1 MTLLDVPVLIPEPDV
16 LSEAASVG
24 GQQVRSGRLPRRR
37 LRADDVLSL
46 AVTVLS
52 PGEVLDEDD
61 LVMPQAGAVVFTAC
75 QPYSRGLDFTAA
87 QKRQMVTIYRQL
99 PYGAKGIWLDRHGLY
114 GAKIFRWGQQLG
126 LLTCAQQKAASVG
139 DEELPAVLD
148 AAAVTSLVQ
157 RYLSL
162 PYGEKEA
169 FIARHDLCHRTV
181 LRWATM
187 VADGSIAHY
196 THKRKAGTV
205 GKRTSDDLTQ
215 SRRQVEAMIRENE
228 RLKKELAK
236 ANRKL
241 TRQEQEL
248 DKWVKTS
255 DVLGKALASMPDL
268 PGVDYDAEENAYPK
282 TKRDD
287 MKLVDK
293 KNNDSSTPLS
303 D

>member
-215 SRRQVEAMIRENE
+215 SRRQVEAMIREND

-282 TKRDD
+282 TKRDA

>member
-1 MTLLDVPVLIPEPDV
+1 M
-16 LSEAASVG
+16 
-24 GQQVRSGRLPRRR
+24 
-37 LRADDVLSL
+37 
-46 AVTVLS
+46 
-52 PGEVLDEDD
+52 
-61 LVMPQAGAVVFTAC
+61 
-75 QPYSRGLDFTAA
+75 
-87 QKRQMVTIYRQL
+87 
-99 PYGAKGIWLDRHGLY
+99 
-114 GAKIFRWGQQLG
+114 
-126 LLTCAQQKAASVG
+126 TCAQQKAASVG

-157 RYLSL
+157 RYLAL

-169 FIARHDLCHRTV
+169 FLAKHDLCHRTV

-196 THKRKAGTV
+196 THRRKAGTV
-205 GKRTSDDLTQ
+205 GKHTSDDLTQ
-215 SRRQVEAMIRENE
+215 SRRQVEAMIQENE
-228 RLKKELAK
+228 RLKKQLAK

-282 TKRDD
+282 TKRDA

-293 KNNDSSTPLS
+293 KNNDSSTPSS

>member
-1 MTLLDVPVLIPEPDV
+1 MTLLDVPVLIPEPDA

-37 LRADDVLSL
+37 LCADDVLSL

-61 LVMPQAGAVVFTAC
+61 LVMPQAGAVVFTPC
-75 QPYSRGLDFTAA
+75 VPYSRGMDFTAA

-114 GAKIFRWGQQLG
+114 GVKIFRWGQQLG

-148 AAAVTSLVQ
+148 AAAVTSLAQ
-157 RYLSL
+157 RYLAL

-169 FIARHDLCHRTV
+169 FLAKHDLCHRTV

-196 THKRKAGTV
+196 THTRKAGTV

-215 SRRQVEAMIRENE
+215 SRRQVEAMIREND

-282 TKRDD
+282 TKRDA

-293 KNNDSSTPLS
+293 KNNDSSTHLS

>member
-1 MTLLDVPVLIPEPDV
+1 MTLLDIPVLVPEPDEV
-16 LSEAASVG
+16 PGPVSAG
-24 GQQVRSGRLPRRR
+24 GRQARSRRLPRQG
-37 LRADDVLSL
+37 LCADDVLSL
-46 AVTVLS
+46 ATTVLA

-61 LVMPQAGAVVFTAC
+61 VVMPQAGAFVFTPC
-75 QPYSRGLDFTAA
+75 VPYSRGMDFTAA

-99 PYGAKGIWLDRHGLY
+99 PYGAKGPWVKRQGLY
-114 GAKIFRWGQQLG
+114 SVKMFRWGQELG
-126 LLTCAQQKAASVG
+126 LSSCAQQKAASVG
-139 DEELPAVLD
+139 GEELPAVLD

-157 RYLSL
+157 RYLAL

-169 FIARHDLCHRTV
+169 FLAKHDLSHRTV

-205 GKRTSDDLTQ
+205 GKHTSDDLAQ
-215 SRRQVEAMIRENE
+215 SRRQVEAMIREND

-268 PGVDYDAEENAYPK
+268 PGVDYGAEENAYPK
-282 TKRDD
+282 TKRDA

-293 KNNDSSTPLS
+293 KNNDSSTPSS

>member
-169 FIARHDLCHRTV
+169 FIARHDLCLRTV

-282 TKRDD
+282 TKRDA

>member
-162 PYGEKEA
+162 TYGEKEA

-282 TKRDD
+282 TKRDA

>member
-236 ANRKL
+236 ANRKESV
-241 TRQEQEL
+241 RFF
-248 DKWVKTS
+248 VC
-255 DVLGKALASMPDL
+255 G
-268 PGVDYDAEENAYPK
+268 G
-282 TKRDD
+282 
-287 MKLVDK
+287 LVYK
-293 KNNDSSTPLS
+293 
-303 D
+303 

>member
-126 LLTCAQQKAASVG
+126 LLTEGVRFFVCG
-139 DEELPAVLD
+139 G
-148 AAAVTSLVQ
+148 LV
-157 RYLSL
+157 Y
-162 PYGEKEA
+162 K
-169 FIARHDLCHRTV
+169 
-181 LRWATM
+181 
-187 VADGSIAHY
+187 
-196 THKRKAGTV
+196 
-205 GKRTSDDLTQ
+205 
-215 SRRQVEAMIRENE
+215 
-228 RLKKELAK
+228 
-236 ANRKL
+236 
-241 TRQEQEL
+241 
-248 DKWVKTS
+248 
-255 DVLGKALASMPDL
+255 
-268 PGVDYDAEENAYPK
+268 
-282 TKRDD
+282 
-287 MKLVDK
+287 
-293 KNNDSSTPLS
+293 
-303 D
+303 

>member
-1 MTLLDVPVLIPEPDV
+1 MTLHDVPVLVPEPVEVSGSVFVGDQQAGSRRV
-16 LSEAASVG
+16 L
-24 GQQVRSGRLPRRR
+24 RRG
-37 LRADDVLSL
+37 LRAADVLSL
-46 AVTVLS
+46 AVTVLA
-52 PGEVLDEDD
+52 PGEVLDEDEV
-61 LVMPQAGAVVFTAC
+61 VMPQAGAVVFTAC
-75 QPYSRGLDFTAA
+75 EPYSRGLDFTAA

-99 PYGAKGIWLDRHGLY
+99 PYGVKGIWLDRHGLY
-114 GAKIFRWGQQLG
+114 GTKLFRWGQELG
-126 LLTCAQQKAASVG
+126 FLTFAQQKAASVG
-139 DEELPAVLD
+139 DEEFPAVLD
-148 AAAVTSLVQ
+148 AATVTLLVQ

-169 FIARHDLCHRTV
+169 FIAKHDLCHPTM
-181 LRWATM
+181 LRWVTM
-187 VADGSIAHY
+187 VVDGSIAHY
-196 THKRKAGTV
+196 THKRKVGTV
-205 GKRTSDDLTQ
+205 GKHTSDDLTQ

-248 DKWVKTS
+248 DKWAKTS

-282 TKRDD
+282 TKRDA
-287 MKLVDK
+287 MKLVEK
-293 KNNDSSTPLS
+293 KSNDSSTPLS

>member
-1 MTLLDVPVLIPEPDV
+1 MTLHDVPVLVPEPDEV
-16 LSEAASVG
+16 AGPASFG
-24 GQQVRSGRLPRRR
+24 TRKGRSRRAPRRGW
-37 LRADDVLSL
+37 RAADVLSL
-46 AVTVLS
+46 AVTVLA
-52 PGEVLDEDD
+52 PGEVLDDD
-61 LVMPQAGAVVFTAC
+61 ELVMPQAGGVVFTAC
-75 QPYSRGLDFTAA
+75 VPYSRGLDFTAS

-99 PYGAKGIWLDRHGLY
+99 PHGAKGIWLERHGLY
-114 GAKIFRWGQQLG
+114 GVKVFRWGQELG

-148 AAAVTSLVQ
+148 AATVTSLVQ
-157 RYLSL
+157 RYLAL
-162 PYGEKEA
+162 PYGQKEA
-169 FIARHDLCHRTV
+169 FLAKHDLCHQTV

-205 GKRTSDDLTQ
+205 GKHTSDDLTQ
-215 SRRQVEAMIRENE
+215 SRRQVEAMIRENA

-282 TKRDD
+282 TKRDA
-287 MKLVDK
+287 MKLVNK
-293 KNNDSSTPLS
+293 KNNDSSTPSS

>member
-268 PGVDYDAEENAYPK
+268 PGVDYDAVENAYPK
-282 TKRDD
+282 TKRDA

>member
-75 QPYSRGLDFTAA
+75 QPYSRGLNFTAA

-282 TKRDD
+282 TKRDA

>member
-1 MTLLDVPVLIPEPDV
+1 
-16 LSEAASVG
+16 
-24 GQQVRSGRLPRRR
+24 
-37 LRADDVLSL
+37 
-46 AVTVLS
+46 
-52 PGEVLDEDD
+52 
-61 LVMPQAGAVVFTAC
+61 
-75 QPYSRGLDFTAA
+75 
-87 QKRQMVTIYRQL
+87 
-99 PYGAKGIWLDRHGLY
+99 
-114 GAKIFRWGQQLG
+114 
-126 LLTCAQQKAASVG
+126 
-139 DEELPAVLD
+139 
-148 AAAVTSLVQ
+148 
-157 RYLSL
+157 
-162 PYGEKEA
+162 
-169 FIARHDLCHRTV
+169 
-181 LRWATM
+181 M

-205 GKRTSDDLTQ
+205 GKHTSDDLTQ

-248 DKWVKTS
+248 DKWAKTS

-282 TKRDD
+282 TKRDA

-293 KNNDSSTPLS
+293 KSNDSSTPLS

>member
-1 MTLLDVPVLIPEPDV
+1 MTLLDAPVLIPEPDV

-99 PYGAKGIWLDRHGLY
+99 PYGAKGFWLDRHGLY

-282 TKRDD
+282 TKRDA

>member
-99 PYGAKGIWLDRHGLY
+99 PYGAKDIWLDCHGLY

-255 DVLGKALASMPDL
+255 DVLGKALASMPDR

-282 TKRDD
+282 TKRDA

>member
-255 DVLGKALASMPDL
+255 DVLGRALASMPDL

-282 TKRDD
+282 TKRDA

>member
-1 MTLLDVPVLIPEPDV
+1 MTLHDVPVLVPV
-16 LSEAASVG
+16 LEKVSGPVLVGDRQASSRRMSRRGPRAA
-24 GQQVRSGRLPRRR
+24 
-37 LRADDVLSL
+37 DVLSL
-46 AVTVLS
+46 AVTVLA
-52 PGEVLDEDD
+52 PGEAVDDDE
-61 LVMPQAGAVVFTAC
+61 LVMPQAGAFVFSAC
-75 QPYSRGLDFTAA
+75 ESHSRGLDFTAA

-99 PYGAKGIWLDRHGLY
+99 PYGAKGIWLERHGLY
-114 GAKIFRWGQQLG
+114 GVKIFRWGQELG
-126 LLTCAQQKAASVG
+126 VLTCGQQKAASVG

-169 FIARHDLCHRTV
+169 FLAKHDLCHRTV

-205 GKRTSDDLTQ
+205 GKHTSDDLTQ

-282 TKRDD
+282 TKRDA

-293 KNNDSSTPLS
+293 KNNGSSTPSS

>member
-1 MTLLDVPVLIPEPDV
+1 MTLLDAPVLIPEPDV

-282 TKRDD
+282 TKRDA

>member
-1 MTLLDVPVLIPEPDV
+1 MTLHDVPVLVPV
-16 LSEAASVG
+16 LEKVSGPVLVGDRQASSRRMSRRGPRAA
-24 GQQVRSGRLPRRR
+24 
-37 LRADDVLSL
+37 DVLSL
-46 AVTVLS
+46 AVTVLA
-52 PGEVLDEDD
+52 PGEAVDDDE
-61 LVMPQAGAVVFTAC
+61 LVMPQAGAFVFSAC
-75 QPYSRGLDFTAA
+75 ESHSRGLDFTAA
-87 QKRQMVTIYRQL
+87 QKQQMVTIYRQL
-99 PYGAKGIWLDRHGLY
+99 PYGAKGIWLERQGLY
-114 GAKIFRWGQQLG
+114 GAKIFRWGQELG
-126 LLTCAQQKAASVG
+126 VLTCGQQKAASVG

-169 FIARHDLCHRTV
+169 FLAKHDLCHRTV

-205 GKRTSDDLTQ
+205 GKHTSDDLTQ

-282 TKRDD
+282 TKRDA

-293 KNNDSSTPLS
+293 KNNGSSTPSS

>member
-126 LLTCAQQKAASVG
+126 LLTCAQQKAAAVG

-282 TKRDD
+282 TKRDA

-293 KNNDSSTPLS
+293 KSNDSSTPLS

>member
-139 DEELPAVLD
+139 DEELPAALD

-282 TKRDD
+282 TKRDA

>member
-1 MTLLDVPVLIPEPDV
+1 
-16 LSEAASVG
+16 
-24 GQQVRSGRLPRRR
+24 
-37 LRADDVLSL
+37 
-46 AVTVLS
+46 
-52 PGEVLDEDD
+52 
-61 LVMPQAGAVVFTAC
+61 MPQAGAVVFTAC

-282 TKRDD
+282 TKRDA

>member
-1 MTLLDVPVLIPEPDV
+1 MTLLDVPVLVPEPDEV
-16 LSEAASVG
+16 PGLVSAG
-24 GQQVRSGRLPRRR
+24 GRQARSRRLPRRG
-37 LRADDVLSL
+37 LCAGDVLSL
-46 AVTVLS
+46 ATTVLA
-52 PGEVLDEDD
+52 PGEVLDDD
-61 LVMPQAGAVVFTAC
+61 ELVMPQAGAVVFTPC
-75 QPYSRGLDFTAA
+75 VPYSRGMDFTAA
-87 QKRQMVTIYRQL
+87 QKRQMVTIYRRL
-99 PYGAKGIWLDRHGLY
+99 PYGAKGPWVQRHGLY
-114 GAKIFRWGQQLG
+114 SVKVFRWGQELG
-126 LLTCAQQKAASVG
+126 FLTFAQQKAASVG

-148 AAAVTSLVQ
+148 AATVTSLVQ

-169 FIARHDLCHRTV
+169 FLAKHDLCHPTM
-181 LRWATM
+181 LRWVTM

-248 DKWVKTS
+248 DKWAKTS

-282 TKRDD
+282 TKRDA

-293 KNNDSSTPLS
+293 KSNDSSTPLS

>member
-126 LLTCAQQKAASVG
+126 RLTCAQQKAASVG

-282 TKRDD
+282 TKRDA

>member
-215 SRRQVEAMIRENE
+215 SRRQVEAMIQENE

-282 TKRDD
+282 TKRDA

>member
-16 LSEAASVG
+16 LSEAASAG

-282 TKRDD
+282 TKRDA

>member
-1 MTLLDVPVLIPEPDV
+1 MTLHDVPVLVPV
-16 LSEAASVG
+16 LEKVSGPVLVGDRQASSRRMSRRGPRAA
-24 GQQVRSGRLPRRR
+24 
-37 LRADDVLSL
+37 DVLSL
-46 AVTVLS
+46 AVTVLA
-52 PGEVLDEDD
+52 PGEAVDDDE
-61 LVMPQAGAVVFTAC
+61 LVMPQAGAFVFSAC
-75 QPYSRGLDFTAA
+75 ESHSRGLDFTAA

-126 LLTCAQQKAASVG
+126 LLTCVQQKAASVG

-169 FIARHDLCHRTV
+169 FLAKHDLCHRTV

-205 GKRTSDDLTQ
+205 GKHTSDDLTQ

-282 TKRDD
+282 TKRDA

-293 KNNDSSTPLS
+293 KNNGSSTPSS

>member
-1 MTLLDVPVLIPEPDV
+1 MTLLDVPVLIPEPDA

-37 LRADDVLSL
+37 LCADDVLSR

-61 LVMPQAGAVVFTAC
+61 LVMPQAGAVVFTPC
-75 QPYSRGLDFTAA
+75 VPYSRGMDFTAA

-114 GAKIFRWGQQLG
+114 GVKIFRWGQQLG

-148 AAAVTSLVQ
+148 AAAVTSLAQ
-157 RYLSL
+157 RYLAL

-169 FIARHDLCHRTV
+169 FLAKHDLCHRTV

-196 THKRKAGTV
+196 THTRKAGTV

-215 SRRQVEAMIRENE
+215 SRRQVEAMIREND

-282 TKRDD
+282 TKRDA

-293 KNNDSSTPLS
+293 KNNDSSTHLS

>member
-1 MTLLDVPVLIPEPDV
+1 MTLHDVPVLVPV
-16 LSEAASVG
+16 LEKVSGPVLVGDRQASSRRMSRRGPRAA
-24 GQQVRSGRLPRRR
+24 
-37 LRADDVLSL
+37 DVLSL
-46 AVTVLS
+46 AVTVLA
-52 PGEVLDEDD
+52 PGEAVDDDE
-61 LVMPQAGAVVFTAC
+61 LVMPQAGAFVFSAC
-75 QPYSRGLDFTAA
+75 ESHSRGLDFTAA
-87 QKRQMVTIYRQL
+87 QKQQMVTIYRQL
-99 PYGAKGIWLDRHGLY
+99 PYGAKGIWLERQGLY
-114 GAKIFRWGQQLG
+114 GAKIFRWGQELG
-126 LLTCAQQKAASVG
+126 VLTCGQQKAASVG

-169 FIARHDLCHRTV
+169 FLAKHDLCHRTV

-205 GKRTSDDLTQ
+205 GKHTSDDLTQ

-282 TKRDD
+282 TKRDAT
-287 MKLVDK
+287 KLVDK
-293 KNNDSSTPLS
+293 KNNGSSTPSS

>member
-1 MTLLDVPVLIPEPDV
+1 MTLHDVPVLVPEPDEV
-16 LSEAASVG
+16 AGPASFG
-24 GQQVRSGRLPRRR
+24 TRKDRSRRAPRRGC
-37 LRADDVLSL
+37 RAADVLSL
-46 AVTVLS
+46 AVTVLA
-52 PGEVLDEDD
+52 PGEVLNEDD

-75 QPYSRGLDFTAA
+75 EPYSRGLDFTAA
-87 QKRQMVTIYRQL
+87 QKQQMVTIYRQL

-114 GAKIFRWGQQLG
+114 GVKIFRWGQELG

-157 RYLSL
+157 RYLAL

-169 FIARHDLCHRTV
+169 FLAKHDLCHRTV

-205 GKRTSDDLTQ
+205 GKHTSDDLTQ

-228 RLKKELAK
+228 RLKKQLAK

-255 DVLGKALASMPDL
+255 DLLGKALASMPDL

-282 TKRDD
+282 TKRDA

-293 KNNDSSTPLS
+293 KNNDSSTPSS

>member
-236 ANRKL
+236 ANRKR

-282 TKRDD
+282 TKRDA

>member
-282 TKRDD
+282 TKRDA

-293 KNNDSSTPLS
+293 KNNDSSTHLS